1 MKIGLTFASVFRSFL
16 RQDPDI
22 MLVGETRD
30 FETAEIAIQAAL
42 TGHLVF
48 TTLHTNDAPGAITRL
63 IDMGVEPYLVSSS
76 VIGVVAQRLMRCICP
91 NCKEE
96 YEPEHD
102 VLVGLGLD
110 GPEFQDIRYY
120 RGKGC
125 EDCKF
130 LGYKGRTAIYE
141 IMPMDEEL
149 RDLTVQRVSTSVL
162 KDHALKAGMKTLR
175 KAALEKVRQG
185 VTTLDDLMRVTQEW

>member
-1 MKIGLTFASVFRSFL
+1 
-16 RQDPDI
+16 
-22 MLVGETRD
+22 
-30 FETAEIAIQAAL
+30 
-42 TGHLVF
+42 LVF

-76 VIGVVAQRLMRCICP
+76 VIGVVAQRLMRCICS

-96 YEPEHD
+96 YQPEHD
-102 VLVGLGLD
+102 VLVGLGMD
-110 GPEFQDIRYY
+110 APEFQDIRYY

-141 IMPMDEEL
+141 IMLMDEEI